1 MKPRRVS
8 SIHFETEAGES
19 STATP
24 RACTSRVYLACLCK
38 SMVMIVT
45 STVPC
50 IIRGRRSV
58 SSKYHGHETSLCKSA
73 GPQQQ
78 HEYWQQS
85 QSLNKMAFSTT
96 HTHSS
101 KAFKNQSDCQF
112 AVSACTVLRKACI
125 QHLLHV
131 RHIFAYSCMFLHVS
145 AFCCMWVI
153 TSSTSAAPQELDTAR
168 LPCLAT
174 WAPAA
179 AASTQ
184 APVEMFTDPIPSP
197 PVPTMS
203 NTAGGMTL
211 SDSELSTGQQKMPCR
226 CPKSLCGLHWRP
238 PDLMEVA
245 SDG

>member
-96 HTHSS
+96 HKHSS

-125 QHLLHV
+125 QQLLHV
-131 RHIFAYSCMFLHVS
+131 RHIFAYSCMFLHIV
-145 AFCCMWVI
+145 ACG
-153 TSSTSAAPQELDTAR
+153 SSPLAHLQHHRSWTPPGCHAWPHGHLQLLPAHKPLWRCSLTQFHPLQSPQ
-168 LPCLAT
+168 C
-174 WAPAA
+174 
-179 AASTQ
+179 
-184 APVEMFTDPIPSP
+184 
-197 PVPTMS
+197 PT
-203 NTAGGMTL
+203 L
-211 SDSELSTGQQKMPCR
+211 Q
-226 CPKSLCGLHWRP
+226 
-238 PDLMEVA
+238 VA
-245 SDG
+245 